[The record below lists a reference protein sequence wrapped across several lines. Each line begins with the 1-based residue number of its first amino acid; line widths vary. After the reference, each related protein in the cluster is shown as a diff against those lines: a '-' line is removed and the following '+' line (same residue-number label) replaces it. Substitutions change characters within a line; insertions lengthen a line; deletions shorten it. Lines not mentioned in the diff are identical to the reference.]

1 MISKFRN
8 LLKDRSGTTAIEY
21 GLIAALVSV
30 AAIVAL
36 QNLGTSLNTMFST
49 VSGEL
54 DKAVVAAG
62 GATTP

>member
-1 MISKFRN
+1 MIDNQRASPTPRP
-8 LLKDRSGTTAIEY
+8 S
-21 GLIAALVSV
+21 LI

-62 GATTP
+62 GASTP